1 MPDYI
6 KRAQEIVIKNNE
18 EANDIIQMQ
27 IDFNAQAQ
35 KKYEKIMNTD
45 YTSDLKETFSD
56 SLESL
61 ENIYENWANIQKN
74 TKGLDFRI
82 SDYIKT
88 LKPTRI
94 PVGKVEEAFN
104 KLVYDGREAIIAVS
118 RSQSVLDDIEP
129 QKRFCQ
135 CLVDLRYIVKNSE
148 KLLLDTGIQAKMI
161 ARDEEKTDNFLL
173 KCKET
178 IKNRQATLK
187 KETDYEVS
195 KLNEEINADFKKL
208 NEKLIG
214 NNFSDEAD
222 YKFLMGFKKYN
233 PKQDLSNEMI
243 KKIDCLINNPKL
255 WQSTIPVYYN
265 PKDSNGVII
274 IKASKEILDP
284 FDNSKK
290 LLKLIRN
297 IYFSLIANLPANNL
311 LFAGLESAS
320 ESTVGALATTISK
333 NLGSK
338 AIISLSSNKAN
349 VVANSNDLNDYLKN
363 LNSMANS
370 RSNAINLSDDID
382 DIFDYNKNNPD
393 NMMPIILNVINY
405 YPHCLEDN
413 RNAEKGL
420 LEILLRGV
428 NKGILSIVCVD
439 KDSDCPFLSD
449 RKLKADII
457 EIDDDFN
464 MQFNGSPFTNDILV
478 DNFNTDDFYLKLQER
493 EREANILTLNKV
505 IAITENKISRYPL
518 TKFYDK
524 ITVPFGMDNDAYY
537 NFTLGSCSNENFT
550 FLVGNTNSGKSSLLH
565 LMILS
570 MAYFYAP
577 DELEL
582 YLADFK
588 TDEANAPE
596 FSKYIKNADED
607 NLYIPHI
614 KYLSLKSKTEN
625 VLDLF
630 NLINSI
636 HNKRAKQYIS
646 AGVSDM
652 REYNKLPDVKNGK
665 LPKMPFALFII
676 DEYNQMFKDFD
687 TSNKV
692 SSQLANLIKTVRASG
707 IGIIFSGQSIASDLT
722 SETINQIPNRIVLNL
737 GKDDAIRKVLS
748 CIEFDS
754 NNKYSTELKQKG
766 MALISTDGGIENLRH
781 IKSAFV
787 GNDAQKKN
795 IARRIREK
803 YKNFPET
810 IQVIANEEG
819 LYPLGDG
826 LKCNEFAT
834 ENKDKSY
841 EIFNLPI
848 GVSAASLLKT
858 NMAFSTAKS
867 ATNYIAFASPNKLY
881 MLERI
886 SSLMYLHDVNKNVMY
901 FSNVSEGEIFFKGFG
916 NKASLIRNKISKYTN
931 DFDKANKL
939 SEIYEEYQKREQ
951 ISNNSSNFNFE
962 PMYLIFHNVDWLY
975 SQNAIISNNQT
986 QGKKENKVDDKDVLT
1001 LNDLGLG
1008 DLGMSIAGIDDDK
1021 TEESYKQYSIV
1032 EIQNIF
1038 KKLYTYG
1045 NRYKIFVLVSLETND
1060 YINKIIDNDTNNT
1073 NKYKDYTIYG
1083 SYEEMKNDKTIDSD
1097 DGALYVNPYGVKIR
1111 AFDIESKANDFWK
1124 ELK

>member
-6 KRAQEIVIKNNE
+6 KRAQEIVNKFGA
-18 EANDIIQMQ
+18 EANDIIKMKA
-27 IDFNAQAQ
+27 DFDTQA
-35 KKYEKIMNTD
+35 KNRYEKILEAD

-61 ENIYENWANIQKN
+61 ENIYDNWANIQKN
-74 TKGLDFRI
+74 TKGLEFRI

-94 PVGKVEEAFN
+94 PFGEVEAFFN
-104 KLVYDGREAIIAVS
+104 KLVHDGREAIIAVS
-118 RSQSVLDDIEP
+118 RSKSVLDDIEP

-135 CLVDLRYIVKNSE
+135 CLVDLRYIVKNSV
-148 KLLLDTGIQAKMI
+148 KLLLDTGIQSKMMTS
-161 ARDEEKTDNFLL
+161 EKENVENFL
-173 KCKET
+173 KECNEK
-178 IKNRQATLK
+178 INNRYSALRE
-187 KETDYEVS
+187 ETDYVVS
-195 KLNEEINADFKKL
+195 KLNEEINNDFKKL
-208 NEKLIG
+208 NEKKIG
-214 NNFSDEAD
+214 NNFSDTAD
-222 YKFLMGFKKYN
+222 YKFLIGFKKYN
-233 PKQDLSNEMI
+233 PKQNLSNEMI
-243 KKIDCLINNPKL
+243 KNIDYLINNPKL
-255 WQSTIPVYYN
+255 WQSTIPVYYD

-274 IKASKEILDP
+274 IKASKDILDP

-297 IYFSLIANLPANNL
+297 IYFSLSANLPANNL
-311 LFAGLESAS
+311 LFAGMESAS

-333 NLGSK
+333 NIGSK
-338 AIISLSSNKAN
+338 AVISLTDNKAKLT
-349 VVANSNDLNDYLKN
+349 ANSKELDDYLKN
-363 LNSMANS
+363 LENMANE
-370 RSNAINLSDDID
+370 RSTAINLSDDID

-393 NMMPIILNVINY
+393 NMMQIILNVINY

-413 RNAEKGL
+413 KNAEDNIL
-420 LEILLRGV
+420 NILLRGV
-428 NKGILSIVCVD
+428 KKGILSIVCVD
-439 KDSDCPFLSD
+439 KDSDCKFLSD
-449 RKLKADII
+449 KRLKADII

-464 MQFNGSPFTNDILV
+464 MQYNGAPFTNDILT
-478 DNFNTDDFYLKLQER
+478 DDFNSEDFYLKLKER
-493 EREANILTLNKV
+493 EREANILSLNKV

-537 NFTLGSCSNENFT
+537 NFTFGSCSDKNFI
-550 FLVGNTNSGKSSLLH
+550 FLVGSTNSGKSSLLH

-588 TDEANAPE
+588 TDGTNAPE
-596 FSKYIKNADED
+596 FSKYIKNIDED

-630 NLINSI
+630 DLINSL

-652 REYNKLPDVKNGK
+652 KEYNMLPDVINGK

-687 TSNKV
+687 TGNKV
-692 SSQLANLIKTVRASG
+692 SEKIANIIKTVRASG
-707 IGIIFSGQSIASDLT
+707 IGIVFSGQSIDSKLT
-722 SETINQIPNRIVLNL
+722 PETINQIPNRIVLNL
-737 GKDDAIRKVLS
+737 GSDDALTKILPCVDFTVKNQYA
-748 CIEFDS
+748 I
-754 NNKYSTELKQKG
+754 ELKQKG
-766 MALISTDGGIENLRH
+766 MALITTNGGLQDLRH

-787 GNDAQKKN
+787 GNDTQKKN

-803 YKNFPET
+803 YKDFPET
-810 IQVIANEEG
+810 IQIIANEEG

-826 LKCNEFAT
+826 LKCNEFTT

-848 GVSAASLLKT
+848 GVSSASLLKT
-858 NMAFSTAKS
+858 NMVFSTAKS
-867 ATNYIAFASPNKLY
+867 ATNYIGFASPSKLY

-886 SSLMYLHDVNKNVMY
+886 SSLMYLHNVNKNVMY
-901 FSNVSEGEIFFKGFG
+901 FSNVSESESFFKGFG

-939 SEIYEEYQKREQ
+939 NEIYEEYQKREQ

-962 PMYLIFHNVDWLY
+962 PMYLIFHNVEWLY
-975 SQNAIISNNQT
+975 SQNAIISNNQK
-986 QGKKENKVDDKDVLT
+986 QVKKENKVDAEDVSIL
-1001 LNDLGLG
+1001 DSLGLG

-1021 TEESYKQYSIV
+1021 TEESYKQYSKD
-1032 EIQNIF
+1032 EIQTIV
-1038 KKLYTYG
+1038 KTLYKYG

-1060 YINKIIDNDTNNT
+1060 YIDKLIDNDTN

-1083 SYEEMKNDKTIDSD
+1083 SYEEMKNKKTIDSD

-1111 AFDIESKANDFWK
+1111 AFDIESKANDIWK

>member
-6 KRAQEIVIKNNE
+6 KKAQEIVNKFNA
-18 EANDIIQMQ
+18 EANDIIKMKA
-27 IDFNAQAQ
+27 DFDTQAQ

-61 ENIYENWANIQKN
+61 ENIYDNWANIQKN

-88 LKPTRI
+88 LKPTKI
-94 PVGKVEEAFN
+94 PVGKVEDAFN
-104 KLVYDGREAIIAVS
+104 KLVHDGREAIIAVS

-148 KLLLDTGIQAKMI
+148 KLLLDTGIQSKMMTSEEAKV
-161 ARDEEKTDNFLL
+161 DDFLL

-178 IKNRQATLK
+178 IKNRQAILK
-187 KETDYEVS
+187 KETDYAVS
-195 KLNEEINADFKKL
+195 KLNAEINNDFKEL
-208 NEKLIG
+208 NEKKIG
-214 NNFSDEAD
+214 NNFSDTAD
-222 YKFLMGFKKYN
+222 YKFLIGFKKYN
-233 PKQDLSNEMI
+233 PKQNLSNEMI
-243 KKIDCLINNPKL
+243 KKIDYLINNPKL
-255 WQSTIPVYYN
+255 WQSTIPVYYD

-274 IKASKEILDP
+274 IKASKDILDP

-297 IYFSLIANLPANNL
+297 IYFSLSVNLPANNL
-311 LFAGLESAS
+311 LFAGMESAS

-333 NLGSK
+333 NLGSN
-338 AIISLSSNKAN
+338 AIIGLSNNKAK
-349 VVANSNDLNDYLKN
+349 VVANSNDLDDYLKN
-363 LNSMANS
+363 LENMTNE
-370 RSNAINLSDDID
+370 RSTAINLSDDID

-405 YPHCLEDN
+405 YPHCLKDN
-413 RNAEKGL
+413 KNAEENIL
-420 LEILLRGV
+420 NILLRGV
-428 NKGILSIVCVD
+428 KKGILSIVCVD
-439 KDSDCPFLSD
+439 KDSDSKFLSD
-449 RKLKADII
+449 KRLKADII

-464 MQFNGSPFTNDILV
+464 MQYNGAPFINDILT
-478 DNFNTDDFYLKLQER
+478 DDFNSEDFYLKLNER
-493 EREANILTLNKV
+493 EREANILSLNKV

-524 ITVPFGMDNDAYY
+524 ITVPFGMDNDTYY
-537 NFTLGSCSNENFT
+537 NFTFGSCDDKNFT
-550 FLVGNTNSGKSSLLH
+550 FLVGNTSSGKSSLLH

-577 DELEL
+577 DEIEL

-588 TDEANAPE
+588 TDGTNAPE
-596 FSKYIKNADED
+596 FSKYIKNTDED

-630 NLINSI
+630 DLINSL
-636 HNKRAKQYIS
+636 HNKRTEQYRG

-652 REYNKLPDVKNGK
+652 KEYNMLPDVKNGK

-676 DEYNQMFKDFD
+676 DEYNQMFNDSDMNLKI
-687 TSNKV
+687 SGII
-692 SSQLANLIKTVRASG
+692 ANLIKKVRASG

-722 SETINQIPNRIVLNL
+722 SETISQTKNRIVLNL
-737 GKDDAIRKVLS
+737 GTADAITKVLP
-748 CIEFDS
+748 CVDFTVNNQYAIEL
-754 NNKYSTELKQKG
+754 EQKG
-766 MALISTDGGIENLRH
+766 MALISTDGGLQDLRH

-787 GNDAQKKN
+787 GNDTQKKN

-803 YKNFPET
+803 YKDFPET

-826 LKCNEFAT
+826 LKCNEFAN

-858 NMAFSTAKS
+858 NMVFSTAKS
-867 ATNYIAFASPNKLY
+867 ATNYIALASPNKLY

-901 FSNVSEGEIFFKGFG
+901 FSNVSEGESFFKGFG

-962 PMYLIFHNVDWLY
+962 PMYLIFHNIEWLY
-975 SQNAIISNNQT
+975 SQIAIISNNQK
-986 QGKKENKVDDKDVLT
+986 QEKKKNKVDDEDIST

-1021 TEESYKQYSIV
+1021 TEESSKQYGIV
-1032 EIQNIF
+1032 EIQDIV
-1038 KKLYTYG
+1038 KKLYKYG

-1060 YINKIIDNDTNNT
+1060 YIDKLIDNDTN

-1083 SYEEMKNDKTIDSD
+1083 SYEEMKNKKTIDSD

-1111 AFDIESKANDFWK
+1111 AFDIESNANDFWK

>member
-6 KRAQEIVIKNNE
+6 KRAQEIVNKFGA
-18 EANDIIQMQ
+18 EANDIIKMKAEF
-27 IDFNAQAQ
+27 DTQA
-35 KKYEKIMNTD
+35 KNRYEKILEAD

-61 ENIYENWANIQKN
+61 ENIYDNWANIQKN
-74 TKGLDFRI
+74 TKGLEFRI

-94 PVGKVEEAFN
+94 PFGEVEAFFN
-104 KLVYDGREAIIAVS
+104 KLVHDGREAIIAVS
-118 RSQSVLDDIEP
+118 RSKSVLDDIEP

-148 KLLLDTGIQAKMI
+148 KLLLDTGIQSKMMTS
-161 ARDEEKTDNFLL
+161 EKENVENFL
-173 KCKET
+173 KECNEK
-178 IKNRQATLK
+178 INNMYSALRE
-187 KETDYEVS
+187 ETDYVVS
-195 KLNEEINADFKKL
+195 KLNEEINNDFKKL
-208 NEKLIG
+208 NEKKIG
-214 NNFSDEAD
+214 NNFSDTAD
-222 YKFLMGFKKYN
+222 YKFLIGFKKYN
-233 PKQDLSNEMI
+233 PKQNLSNEMI
-243 KKIDCLINNPKL
+243 KNIDYLINNPKL
-255 WQSTIPVYYN
+255 WQSTIPVYYD

-274 IKASKEILDP
+274 IKASKDILDP

-297 IYFSLIANLPANNL
+297 IYFSLSANLPANNL
-311 LFAGLESAS
+311 LFAGMESAS

-333 NLGSK
+333 NIGSK
-338 AIISLSSNKAN
+338 AVISLTDNKAKLT
-349 VVANSNDLNDYLKN
+349 ANSKELDDYLKN
-363 LNSMANS
+363 LENMANE
-370 RSNAINLSDDID
+370 RSTAINLSDDID

-393 NMMPIILNVINY
+393 NMMQIILNVINY

-413 RNAEKGL
+413 KNAEDNIL
-420 LEILLRGV
+420 NILLRGV
-428 NKGILSIVCVD
+428 KKGILSIVCVD
-439 KDSDCPFLSD
+439 KDSDCKFLSD
-449 RKLKADII
+449 KRLKADII

-464 MQFNGSPFTNDILV
+464 MQYNGAPFTNDILT
-478 DNFNTDDFYLKLQER
+478 DDFNSEDFYLKLKER
-493 EREANILTLNKV
+493 EREANILSLNKV

-537 NFTLGSCSNENFT
+537 NFTFGSCSDKNFI
-550 FLVGNTNSGKSSLLH
+550 FLVGSTNSGKSSLLH

-577 DELEL
+577 NELEL

-588 TDEANAPE
+588 TDGTNAPE
-596 FSKYIKNADED
+596 FSKYIKNKEED

-630 NLINSI
+630 DLINSL

-652 REYNKLPDVKNGK
+652 KEYNMLPDVKNGK

-687 TSNKV
+687 TGNKV
-692 SSQLANLIKTVRASG
+692 SEKIANIIKTVRASG
-707 IGIIFSGQSIASDLT
+707 IGIAFSGQSIDSKLT
-722 SETINQIPNRIVLNL
+722 PETINQIPNRIVLNL
-737 GKDDAIRKVLS
+737 GSDDALTKILPCVDFTVKNQYA
-748 CIEFDS
+748 I
-754 NNKYSTELKQKG
+754 ELKQKG
-766 MALISTDGGIENLRH
+766 MALITTDGGLQDLRH

-787 GNDAQKKN
+787 GNDTQKKN

-803 YKNFPET
+803 YKDFPET
-810 IQVIANEEG
+810 IQIIANEEG

-826 LKCNEFAT
+826 LKCNEFTT
-834 ENKDKSY
+834 ESKDKSY

-848 GVSAASLLKT
+848 GVSSASLLKT
-858 NMAFSTAKS
+858 NMVFSTAKS
-867 ATNYIAFASPNKLY
+867 ATNYIGFASPSKLY

-886 SSLMYLHDVNKNVMY
+886 SSLMYLHNVNKNIMY
-901 FSNVSEGEIFFKGFG
+901 FSNVSESESFFKGFG
-916 NKASLIRNKISKYTN
+916 NKASLIRSKISKYTN

-939 SEIYEEYQKREQ
+939 NEIYEEYQKREQ

-962 PMYLIFHNVDWLY
+962 PMYLIFHNVEWLY
-975 SQNAIISNNQT
+975 SQNAIISNNQK
-986 QGKKENKVDDKDVLT
+986 QVKKKNKVDAEDVSIL
-1001 LNDLGLG
+1001 DSLGLG

-1021 TEESYKQYSIV
+1021 TEESYKQYSKD
-1032 EIQNIF
+1032 EIQTIV
-1038 KKLYTYG
+1038 KTLYKYG

-1060 YINKIIDNDTNNT
+1060 YIDKLIDNDTN

-1083 SYEEMKNDKTIDSD
+1083 SYEEMKNKKTIDSD

-1111 AFDIESKANDFWK
+1111 AFDIESKANDIWK